1 MWPTAIFVLL
11 SASPVAACCGP
22 RNCTHVAVGQPLLS
36 FDSTNFHVKST
47 VAGCD
52 ARSVAQCCESWRQY
66 LSTRW
71 LGDEKPSAWDPRCT
85 VIVHARREAYRAAIG
100 RGGEQSFG
108 SSWIDFQSG
117 RITTRRIDLLVDSRG
132 VISALGHE
140 LTHLVI
146 ADAFPGVQPPIWANE
161 GVALLADPP
170 AKQQLH
176 RRDLDQSLRS
186 QTGYH
191 SAELLQ
197 TATYPRPERLGAFYA
212 QSASLT
218 TFLVELGGS
227 EKFVPFVKRSNEVG
241 YDQALA
247 DTYGI
252 GDVAELHRRW
262 RAGAQHSQLAGAD
275 R

>member
-1 MWPTAIFVLL
+1 
-11 SASPVAACCGP
+11 
-22 RNCTHVAVGQPLLS
+22 
-36 FDSTNFHVKST
+36 VKSSA
-47 VAGCD
+47 VGCD
-52 ARSVAQCCESWRQY
+52 ACTLAQCCESWRQH
-66 LSTRW
+66 LCARW
-71 LGDEKPSAWDPRCT
+71 LGDETPSAWKPRCI
-85 VIVHARREAYRAAIG
+85 VIVHARRESYRAAIG

-117 RITTRRIDLLVDSRG
+117 QITARRIDLLVDSRG

-161 GVALLADPP
+161 GVALLADSSE
-170 AKQQLH
+170 KQQLH
-176 RRDLDQSLRS
+176 LRDLDQSLRL
-186 QTGYH
+186 QTAYH

-197 TATYPRPERLGAFYA
+197 TANYPRPDRLAVFYA
-212 QSASLT
+212 QSAALT
-218 TFLVELGGS
+218 TFLVDLGGA

-252 GDVAELHRRW
+252 HDVAELHRRW
-262 RAGAQHSQLAGAD
+262 RAGTQRSQLAGPE